1 MKHTHDL
8 EILSPAGCLDIL
20 KNAVNSGA
28 DSIYFGGKEFNARRN
43 AMNFTTDDI
52 IEGVKYAHL
61 NGARTFLTL
70 NTVIF
75 DDEFSKA
82 IEEIKFATEAG
93 IDAIIVQDLGM
104 LELIKKVSPEM
115 EVHASTQLSAHSV
128 SDVKAL
134 EDMGFTRVV
143 LARELSKDE
152 IKKISDNTSAEIEIF
167 IHGAHCMSVSG
178 QCYFSSA
185 LGERSGNRG
194 LCAQVCRLPFK
205 GSGKNEYTLSLKDMS
220 LVDRLHEIEEIG
232 VHTVKIE
239 GRMKPKA
246 YVNCV
251 TKAVYDKRENDTY
264 DKESLR
270 NIFSRSGFTDGYFE
284 GKLGKDMFGIRTEA
298 DKNLSKDA
306 EKKYAESKI
315 RQHIPV
321 EFTLTAMENEP
332 LSLSAVDIDGN
343 YAYSEGGIV
352 QTAKN
357 KPSDEEFLRD
367 KLNKLGST
375 VYKADEI
382 HIISSAS
389 PFVSAADVNALRRDV
404 CEKLDEMRTQIRKR
418 EVVSYKYKPASKKKA
433 ETEQKYYTR
442 LQSVSQLT
450 KDILDLSDKVM
461 IPLFDV
467 YKIDFDLSP
476 YAEKI
481 VVEIP
486 RIYFEDEKN
495 ITDALGLAKQYKFNT
510 VMAHTVGRVRL
521 AKEKGFDI
529 IGGFGLNI
537 ANSLSLESIAS
548 QGVSQMILSPEITL
562 SQMRSLSSP
571 ISMGIFAYGKIP
583 VMLTRNCPSGT
594 HCKGR
599 DKKGCVITDRKG
611 IDFEVVCG
619 NGVSEILNSEP
630 IYLGDKKEELSRH
643 EIILINFT
651 TESPSRILEV
661 IKDYRGIGEYP
672 PESFTRGCY
681 RRRVE

>member
-1 MKHTHDL
+1 MSNKRKI

-28 DSIYFGGKEFNARRN
+28 DSIYFGGKNFNARRN
-43 AMNFTTDDI
+43 AMNFTGEDI

-61 NGARTFLTL
+61 NGARTYLTL
-70 NTVIF
+70 NTAIF
-75 DDEFSKA
+75 DDEYQKA
-82 IEEIKFATEAG
+82 IEEIRFATKAG
-93 IDAIIVQDLGM
+93 VDAIIVQDLGM
-104 LELIKKVSPEM
+104 LELIKRVSPEM
-115 EVHASTQLSAHSV
+115 EVHASTQLAAHSV

-134 EDMGFTRVV
+134 EEMGFTRVV
-143 LARELSKDE
+143 LAREMSKDE
-152 IKKISDNTSAEIEIF
+152 IKKVRDNTSAEIEIF

-205 GSGKNEYTLSLKDMS
+205 GAGKNEYTLSLKDMS
-220 LVDRLHEIEEIG
+220 LLDRLHEIEDIG

-239 GRMKPKA
+239 GRMKPRA

-251 TKAVYDKRENDTY
+251 TKAVFDKRESDTY

-270 NIFSRSGFTDGYFE
+270 NIFSRSGFTDGYFA

-298 DKNLSKDA
+298 DKALSKDA

-343 YAYSEGGIV
+343 YAYSEGSVV

-357 KPSDEEFLRD
+357 KPSDEDFLRD

-375 VYKADEI
+375 VYTAEEI
-382 HIISSAS
+382 HIIAS
-389 PFVSAADVNALRRDV
+389 ENPFVSAADVNALRREV
-404 CEKLDEMRTQIRKR
+404 CEKLDEMRMNIRER
-418 EVVSYKYKPASKKKA
+418 EITSYKYKPSPKKKSD
-433 ETEQKYYTR
+433 TSSRYYTR
-442 LQSVSQLT
+442 LQSVSMLT
-450 KDILDLSDKVM
+450 KEILDLSDMVI
-461 IPLFDV
+461 IPLMDV

-481 VVEIP
+481 IVEIP
-486 RIYFEDEKN
+486 RVYFEDEKAL
-495 ITDALGLAKQYKFNT
+495 TDALLLAKQFKFT
-510 VMAHTVGRVRL
+510 KAMAHTVGRVKL
-521 AKEKGFDI
+521 AKENGFEVL
-529 IGGFGLNI
+529 GGFGLNI
-537 ANSLSLESIAS
+537 ANSLSIESVENM
-548 QGVSQMILSPEITL
+548 GVSGLILSPEMTL
-562 SQMRSLSSP
+562 SQMRSLSSSVP
-571 ISMGIFAYGKIP
+571 TGIFAYGKMP
-583 VMLTRNCPSGT
+583 VMVTRNCPSGT

-599 DKKGCVITDRKG
+599 DKKGCTITDRKG
-611 IDFEVVCG
+611 INFEVVCG
-619 NGVSEILNSEP
+619 NGVSEILNSAP
-630 IYLGDKKEELSRH
+630 IYLGDKKDELSRH
-643 EIILINFT
+643 EIILLNFT
-651 TESPSRILEV
+651 TESSLRITEV
-661 IKDYRGIGEYP
+661 IKDYKGLGEYP